1 MDLLPFSQLP
11 GMNSL
16 FIDFIENPE
25 KVKDFYPIQPPI
37 ESRDLPHRK
46 DLCLLLHRQ
55 NALLE
60 NPHASVL
67 VEKLS
72 QANALCVITGQQTGL
87 LTGPLYTLWKALTAL
102 RAAQQAEKETGLPCV
117 PIFWMASED
126 HNINEVANF
135 ALLKPD
141 FEIQKFSL
149 KEHFFLNRQPTGSV
163 SVGNPEI
170 RKILLRALS
179 EIKTLRLKE
188 SYSSGTLAQAFAK
201 TLLWLLQHFP
211 ILILDPSDP
220 ELKKLAVPFFSK
232 FFERK
237 HRFLQLLR
245 EQNETLKA
253 RHYPVQ
259 VKMEE
264 NALPLF
270 LIQNGERSH
279 INIDTPTATISP
291 EDLSPSALL
300 RPLFQDFLF
309 PTLAYVGGPAE
320 IAYFAQLHPWYEA
333 MEMKQPRLMARASVT
348 LLPAAT
354 KAFLDSKK
362 LKPEEFFIRE
372 DILLDALLNNR
383 SLNSIRAEIRQVN
396 EAVSQ
401 GLDNI
406 KNIAEEI
413 EPTLRKSIETSERK
427 VRYQIQKMEKKAF
440 FAAKRKDQLL
450 FQQVRSAKNVIY
462 PDEKLQERHINVFSF
477 ASRLPELLQEIYE
490 KIELPSKGHQ
500 WIEI

>member
-1 MDLLPFSQLP
+1 MGPLPFSQLP

-16 FIDFIENPE
+16 FIDFVENPE
-25 KVKDFYPIQPPI
+25 KVKDLYPFQPSI
-37 ESRDLPHRK
+37 EQRDLPHRM
-46 DLCLLLHRQ
+46 DLCELLQRQ
-55 NALLE
+55 NAIFE
-60 NPHASVL
+60 NPHAASL

-72 QANALCVITGQQTGL
+72 RSEALCVITGQQTGL

-102 RAAQQAEKETGLPCV
+102 RAAHQAEKETGRPCV

-126 HNINEVANF
+126 HNMHEIANF

-141 FEIQKFSL
+141 FEIQNFSL

-163 SVGNPEI
+163 SAGNPEI

-179 EIKTLRLKE
+179 EIKVPRLKE
-188 SYSSGTLAQAFAK
+188 CYSSGTLAQAFAR
-201 TLLWLLQHFP
+201 TLLWLLHDFP

-220 ELKKLAVPFFSK
+220 ELKKLAAPFFAK

-237 HRFLQLLR
+237 HRLLQLLR
-245 EQNETLKA
+245 EQNEKLKA

-264 NALPLF
+264 NVLPLF
-270 LIQNGERSH
+270 FIQNGERSH
-279 INIDTPTATISP
+279 MTVDTPTNAITP
-291 EDLSPSALL
+291 EALSPSALL

-333 MEMKQPRLMARASVT
+333 MDMKQPRLLSRASLT

-383 SLNSIRAEIRQVN
+383 SLNLIRAEIQQLN
-396 EAVSQ
+396 ETMKQ
-401 GLDNI
+401 RLENI
-406 KNIAEEI
+406 KNIAAEI
-413 EPTLRKSIETSERK
+413 EPTLAKSIETSERK
-427 VRYQIQKMEKKAF
+427 VQYQIQKMEKKAF
-440 FAAKRKDQLL
+440 FAAKRKDQTL

-462 PDEKLQERHINVFSF
+462 PDEKVQERHINIFSF
-477 ASRLPELLQEIYE
+477 SSRLPELLQEIYE
-490 KIELPSKGHQ
+490 KIELPAKGHQ

>member
-16 FIDFIENPE
+16 FIDFVENPE
-25 KVKDFYPIQPPI
+25 KVKDLYPLQPTI
-37 ESRDLPHRK
+37 EPRDLPHRK
-46 DLCLLLHRQ
+46 NLCALLQRQ
-55 NALLE
+55 NAVFE
-60 NPHASVL
+60 NPHAAAL
-67 VEKLS
+67 LEKL
-72 QANALCVITGQQTGL
+72 NRTDTLCVITGQQTGL

-102 RAAQQAEKETGLPCV
+102 RAAQQAEKETGFPCV
-117 PIFWMASED
+117 PIFWMAGED
-126 HNINEVANF
+126 HNIHEIANF

-141 FEIQKFSL
+141 FEIQNFSL

-179 EIKTLRLKE
+179 EIKAPRLKE
-188 SYSSGTLAQAFAK
+188 YYSSGTLAQAFAK
-201 TLLWLLQHFP
+201 TLLWLLENFP
-211 ILILDPSDP
+211 ILIVDPSDP
-220 ELKKLAVPFFSK
+220 ELKRLAVPFFAK

-237 HRFLQLLR
+237 HRMMELLR
-245 EQNETLKA
+245 EQNERLKA

-264 NALPLF
+264 NTLPLF

-279 INIDTPTATISP
+279 MTLDTPTVAIAP
-291 EDLSPSALL
+291 EALSPSALL

-320 IAYFAQLHPWYEA
+320 IAYFAQLHPWYQA
-333 MEMKQPRLMARASVT
+333 MDLKQPRLLSRASVT

-354 KAFLDSKK
+354 KTFLDSKK

-372 DILLDALLNNR
+372 DILLDALLNSR
-383 SLNSIRAEIRQVN
+383 SLNSIRAEIRQLN
-396 EAVSQ
+396 ETVSQ
-401 GLDNI
+401 GLDKI

-440 FAAKRKDQLL
+440 FAAKRKDQIL

-462 PDEKLQERHINVFSF
+462 PDEKLQERHINIFSF
-477 ASRLPELLQEIYE
+477 ASRLPELVNEVYE
-490 KIELPSKGHQ
+490 KIELPAKGHQ